1 MGILPMSSLGDRSWY
16 RGEAQRLRDRAAAIK
31 NGDPWR
37 DSHLRLARAY
47 ERMADVLEDDRRRRA
62 TGAGQ
67 RP

>member
-1 MGILPMSSLGDRSWY
+1 MGILPMSSPGDRSWY

-47 ERMADVLEDDRRRRA
+47 ERMADVL
-62 TGAGQ
+62 GG
-67 RP
+67 RPLPHPSVTKTAA